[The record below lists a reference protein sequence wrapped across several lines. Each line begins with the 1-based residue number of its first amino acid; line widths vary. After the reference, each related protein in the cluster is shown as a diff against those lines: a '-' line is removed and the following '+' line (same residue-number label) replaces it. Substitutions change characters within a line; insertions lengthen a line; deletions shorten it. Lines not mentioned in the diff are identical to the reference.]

1 MPSPYTFTVGDFT
14 CSVVSDG
21 VGEHATEALL
31 ERLDGSP
38 GLMKDALDRLHPEGV
53 VPASMNALLVQTPAG
68 VVLVDTGNGPR
79 GEPAT
84 GEVARRV
91 AEVLPPEQVDLVIIT
106 HGHGDHIGGLLD
118 AAGNLAYPSASY
130 VMNSIEWDGLMG
142 PDGRFANEPD
152 DSYFRSRLLAIQPRL
167 RLVVGEAE
175 VLPGVR
181 LLPAPGHTLG
191 HMVVLVESEGE
202 RLVHLVDALHYPVQ
216 MQEPSWSPNFDATPR
231 LSVPNRE
238 ALLNLAAD
246 EGLLVMAYHFGF
258 PGLGRVRREGEAFQ
272 WEALA
277 Q

>member
-175 VLPGVR
+175 ALPGVR

-216 MQEPSWSPNFDATPR
+216 MQEPSWSPNFDATTR